1 MIDSGTLKFYRSE
14 IIYDNHDIAIAA
26 IDDLELADGQPGL
39 VRYYTNEEKDE
50 VKSILVIA
58 AVVYDEELGANRT
71 QKTIIDNEA
80 ITTAID
86 ELETKI
92 RNNKYVVN
100 VVDKYSAM
108 TTNTTSTEADKYTVI
123 HDGDTIT
130 ETEFKTV
137 YHPLSPLTSKMPKQ
151 VGDIAK
157 DTTAGD
163 LAGRPISQILDD
175 ILFETIYPSITQ
187 PSVGFTITGFGNGTV
202 YNVGANL
209 PTMASYTPSP
219 NRGSA
224 KITETGYNVS
234 YAGAATST
242 AYSGTGHALVNG
254 GTTKF
259 PSPGAYTWKATVIF
273 GNGEDILDS
282 KGKKATKFASGTYVN
297 PYASKP
303 VESGTIT
310 LNASYPYYTNG
321 AHTTTQTGEVAAPSY
336 ALVDNATYST
346 LQNWT
351 TSLFYV
357 SFNSE
362 AASGNRYIF
371 DVPTGKTLSKAEFYT
386 KVGGWQA
393 LSMDSGEAT
402 THQVEGV
409 SVNYKRYRC
418 NTAVKNGALNVRFT
432 VA

>member
-1 MIDSGTLKFYRSE
+1 MAIDSGTLKLYRSE
-14 IIYDNHDIAIAA
+14 TIYDTHEQALSA
-26 IDDLELADGQPGL
+26 LTSLTLSDGQPAIS
-39 VRYYTNEEKDE
+39 RYYTSVEKDE
-50 VKSILVIA
+50 IRAILAIENA
-58 AVVYDEELGANRT
+58 DASGT
-71 QKTIIDNEA
+71 SSKTIFDIEDTNEA
-80 ITTAID
+80 I
-86 ELETKI
+86 EEVQNKI
-92 RNNKYVVN
+92 KNNKYVKRVY
-100 VVDKYSAM
+100 DKAEIE
-108 TTNTTSTEADKYTVI
+108 NDKAADVDKYTVV
-123 HDGDTIT
+123 HDGDTDT
-130 ETEFKTV
+130 ESEFQVV
-137 YHPLSPLTSKMPKQ
+137 YHPVSPLTSKMPKA

-187 PSVGFTITGFGNGTV
+187 PSVTFAITGFGSGSV

-209 PTMASYTPSP
+209 PTTTVYSPTP

-234 YAGAATST
+234 YAGAPTET
-242 AYSGTGHALVNG
+242 TYSGTGHALVNG

-259 PSPGAYTWKATVIF
+259 PSPGAYTWIATVTF
-273 GNGEDILDS
+273 GDGEDILDS
-282 KGKKATKFASGTYVN
+282 KGKKATKFASGTYKN
-297 PYASKP
+297 PYTSTS
-303 VESGTIT
+303 VNSGTVT
-310 LNASYPYYTNG
+310 LNASYPYFTNG
-321 AHTTTQTGEVAAPSY
+321 AHTATNTGEVAAPSY
-336 ALVDNATYST
+336 ELVDDATYST

-351 TSLFYV
+351 TSTFYV

-371 DVPTGKTLSKAEFYT
+371 DVPTGKRLTKAEFYT

-393 LSMDSGEAT
+393 LSMDDGDAT

-409 SVNYKRYRC
+409 SVDYTRYKC